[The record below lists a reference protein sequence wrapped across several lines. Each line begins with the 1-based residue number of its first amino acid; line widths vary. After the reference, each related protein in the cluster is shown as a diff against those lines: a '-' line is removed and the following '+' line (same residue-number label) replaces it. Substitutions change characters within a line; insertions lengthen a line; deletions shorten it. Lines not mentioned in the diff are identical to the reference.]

1 MFNKKIKLPS
11 NSFYSPSSW
20 NNRYLINKASLNL
33 EDEAVLFKKYQNGCN
48 KSRNLLILS
57 QQKLVSKIASKLCKN
72 KYSSLQD
79 LIQEGNVAVIE
90 ALDNFDPQKGNFA
103 TIAAFYIKNK
113 ILRKIMQDGS
123 VVSLPESAGKRVAFN
138 KLRQVK
144 IAQNIDELNTD
155 NICKIKT
162 ELKISESDIILMN
175 ERFKGDF
182 SLNQKISND
191 DETEWQDLLT
201 DNSNKNL
208 NSYEEKI
215 ISTLDKNKYSNK
227 LFYNLK
233 KFTNSNLSKDE
244 KIIVQY
250 RFLNEDK
257 KTLKEMGLILGK
269 SAERVRQLEKQI
281 KEKFKNNFPDY
292 LKLAS

>member
-11 NSFYSPSSW
+11 NSSYIPSSW
-20 NNRYLINKASLNL
+20 NNRYLINKAGLNL

-57 QQKLVSKIASKLCKN
+57 QQNLVSKIASKLCKN

-123 VVSLPESAGKRVAFN
+123 VVSLPESAGKRIAFN

-162 ELKISESDIILMN
+162 ELKISE
-175 ERFKGDF
+175 
-182 SLNQKISND
+182 
-191 DETEWQDLLT
+191 
-201 DNSNKNL
+201 
-208 NSYEEKI
+208 
-215 ISTLDKNKYSNK
+215 
-227 LFYNLK
+227 
-233 KFTNSNLSKDE
+233 
-244 KIIVQY
+244 
-250 RFLNEDK
+250 
-257 KTLKEMGLILGK
+257 
-269 SAERVRQLEKQI
+269 
-281 KEKFKNNFPDY
+281 
-292 LKLAS
+292 